1 MNEQEDVN
9 ERKALDQF
17 AKRTKKV
24 VKILESLQ
32 KIHQNSIK
40 KKTNVFE
47 VQYQLTR
54 TLKSAKE
61 MEKAIEE
68 SVRVAA
74 MTVDERY
81 LYYRIKADELKE
93 ETESTKDESH
103 DANAFTLL
111 DRDSKYTN

>member
-9 ERKALDQF
+9 EKKALDQF

-24 VKILESLQ
+24 VRILESLQ

-81 LYYRIKADELKE
+81 RYYRAKADELKE
-93 ETESTKDESH
+93 ETRESNSS
-103 DANAFTLL
+103 LL
-111 DRDSKYTN
+111 DKESKYTN